1 MRLWQSRHVTSILHL
16 DFDGHQLAY
25 RVSGRGPALVVLS
38 LYRRRPDMVQAR
50 MLSDRWQMFQIAPL
64 GYGYSERVPGYTGE
78 LLPDQILAVLDRHDV
93 DRFVVWGYSAGGA
106 MALSIARATP
116 RAAGLVC
123 GGFTPHFLTP
133 GTMRQLDRRLRP
145 DHPSRSL
152 WWWHNSFDWSDE
164 VSTMSCSRLFYWG
177 SEDRQMAKRLRRTS
191 EQLTL
196 QDVDFIEF
204 PGLDH
209 GGCST
214 PESLES
220 PVVPTVA
227 DWISRRLGPAW

>member
-1 MRLWQSRHVTSILHL
+1 VTSILHL
-16 DFDGHQLAY
+16 DFDGHRLAY

-38 LYRRRPDMVQAR
+38 LYRRRADMVEAR
-50 MLSDRWQMFQIAPL
+50 LLSDRLQVFQIAPL
-64 GYGYSERVPGYTGE
+64 GYGYSDRVPGYTGE
-78 LLPDQILAVLDRHDV
+78 QLPDQILAVLDRHDV
-93 DRFVVWGYSAGGA
+93 DRFVVWGYSKGGA
-106 MALSIARATP
+106 MTLSIARATP

-123 GGFTPHFLTP
+123 GGYTPDFLTP
-133 GTMRQLDRRLRP
+133 GILRQMHRRLPP
-145 DHPSRSL
+145 DNAARSL
-152 WWWHNSFDWSDE
+152 WSWHTSFDWSGE
-164 VSTMSCSRLFYWG
+164 VSAMSCSRLFYWG
-177 SEDRQMAKRLRRTS
+177 SEDRQMARRLRRTS
-191 EQLTL
+191 GQLTF

-214 PESLES
+214 PESMEN